1 MSKLLINL
9 LTVIFEIVKMIFQK
23 RFFPSPEQ
31 KKEEVK
37 NELENVKSEIEKA
50 RSSGNDAVADSMLRR
65 LHKQES
71 ILSDSIG
78 TGNGECGDNNAS
90 GGNTNKTI

>member
-9 LTVIFEIVKMIFQK
+9 LTVILEIVKIIFQK

-31 KKEEVK
+31 KKEEIK
-37 NELENVKSEIEKA
+37 NELDKVNREIEKA
-50 RSSGNDAVADSMLRR
+50 RSVGNDAAADSILRR

-71 ILSDSIG
+71 ILSDGIG
-78 TGNGECGDNNAS
+78 KNGECGDSNAS
-90 GGNTNKTI
+90 SGNRDKTL

>member
-31 KKEEVK
+31 KKEEMK
-37 NELENVKSEIEKA
+37 NELNRVKSEIEKA
-50 RSSGNDAVADSMLRR
+50 RSSGNDAMADSMLRR

-71 ILSDSIG
+71 ILSDSIDA
-78 TGNGECGDNNAS
+78 NGKRNDSNVAS
-90 GGNTNKTI
+90 GDANKTV

>member
-9 LTVIFEIVKMIFQK
+9 LTVVFGIVKMIFQR

-31 KKEEVK
+31 KKEEIKSELDKV
-37 NELENVKSEIEKA
+37 NEEIEKA
-50 RSSGNDAVADSMLRR
+50 RSVGNDAVADSMLRR

-71 ILSDSIG
+71 ILSDRIS
-78 TGNGECGDNNAS
+78 TGGECGDSNAPS
-90 GGNTNKTI
+90 GNRDKTV